1 MSALWSCSLV
11 IVWMPS
17 AGAMSPPGEL
27 ASLHLADCLQPSHSR
42 AMDEATA
49 KSILAVI
56 ERLAE
61 WIRHDLAAK
70 DAAIRTRAE
79 ETVAAMIA
87 TVLGGTSDPPS

>member
-1 MSALWSCSLV
+1 
-11 IVWMPS
+11 
-17 AGAMSPPGEL
+17 
-27 ASLHLADCLQPSHSR
+27 
-42 AMDEATA
+42 MDEATA